1 MSETQPAKSQPAR
14 ASQEVTGRAR
24 ASQEV
29 TGRARASHSQPAAS
43 HNSRLEKEGTAQVNY
58 VVYVVVFVK
67 KK

>member
-1 MSETQPAKSQPAR
+1 MSETQPAR

-24 ASQEV
+24 V
-29 TGRARASHSQPAAS
+29 SHSQPAAS

>member
-14 ASQEVTGRAR
+14 ASQSQPASG
-24 ASQEV
+24 SQEV
-29 TGRARASHSQPAAS
+29 TARARASHSQPAAS

>member
-1 MSETQPAKSQPAR
+1 MSETQPAKSQ
-14 ASQEVTGRAR
+14 SAR

-58 VVYVVVFVK
+58 VTYVIVFVK